1 MEDDHSFHIFL
12 FLPWKKIFSVKISFI
27 FHGRRAS
34 FLHFF
39 ISSMEDGRFFSVQ
52 PLSTMVEA
60 PRPFD
65 FLVSRGA
72 AQLAFYA
79 FVISSISHMF
89 IICCIPYYA
98 EKVDFQKMKAHFDVF
113 LLYACEFIRP

>member
-1 MEDDHSFHIFL
+1 MEDECSFYIFL
-12 FLPWKKIFSVKISFI
+12 FLPWKKMFSVKISFV

-60 PRPFD
+60 PRPFG
-65 FLVSRGA
+65 FLISVGRRSSDY
-72 AQLAFYA
+72 F
-79 FVISSISHMF
+79 FFFSVIG
-89 IICCIPYYA
+89 P
-98 EKVDFQKMKAHFDVF
+98 
-113 LLYACEFIRP
+113 L

>member
-1 MEDDHSFHIFL
+1 MEDDHSFYIFL

-52 PLSTMVEA
+52 PLSTIVEA

-65 FLVSRGA
+65 FL
-72 AQLAFYA
+72 
-79 FVISSISHMF
+79 ISGGRSAVGVLCLRHF
-89 IICCIPYYA
+89 IYIPHVY
-98 EKVDFQKMKAHFDVF
+98 HF
-113 LLYACEFIRP
+113 